1 MLVHSPYPL
10 STAPVSQA
18 VDNHA
23 SHSAGY
29 PQTVDNSW
37 GRRCGCLGTTL
48 TLSPDGGPPVGGLLK
63 VLGMTAVDPA
73 GAVHSAGEKTGGLP
87 VDNRWTAVE
96 NPAAGEG
103 CGPGHEF
110 YPWFSTAKPPVDN
123 VSDLRGR
130 GFSTV
135 CTGAM
140 KTMSYLF

>member
-1 MLVHSPYPL
+1 MSIHRPRSL
-10 STAPVSQA
+10 STSRCPPS
-18 VDNHA
+18 VDNYGP
-23 SHSAGY
+23 SAHRH
-29 PQTVDNSW
+29 PQAVDNSW
-37 GRRCGCLGTTL
+37 GWRV
-48 TLSPDGGPPVGGLLK
+48 DGWGQRVRSSTDGDRPVGELLK
-63 VLGMTAVDPA
+63 VLGMTALDPV
-73 GAVHSAGEKTGGLP
+73 GVVHRAGEKTGGLP

-123 VSDLRGR
+123 VSELRRR